1 MSPKMWKEV
10 FKKESYPN
18 FVKMICLGIP
28 LSNQFPLKLSPDTE
42 AHLEKFMSKENGAI
56 GPQFRGNKLSDKDVF
71 TSEAEVEIE
80 MQEDLTKDLDSITST
95 EDKNNQDIIG

>member
-1 MSPKMWKEV
+1 MDYPKLMKV
-10 FKKESYPN
+10 IY
-18 FVKMICLGIP
+18 LGII

-42 AHLEKFMSKENGAI
+42 AHLEKFMSKENGAT

-80 MQEDLTKDLDSITST
+80 MQENLPKDMDSSNPKTD
-95 EDKNNQDIIG
+95 DKNNQNMKK

>member
-18 FVKMICLGIP
+18 FVKIICLGIP

-42 AHLEKFMSKENGAI
+42 AHLDKFMSKENGTT

-80 MQEDLTKDLDSITST
+80 MQEDLPKDMDSSNPKTDDTSSVHV
-95 EDKNNQDIIG
+95 K